1 MPRYNINTTL
11 ICLAILATRI
21 VTSGAFL
28 GGRSAT
34 ATTATATT
42 SRQASRIY
50 NADDSSSSQ
59 TNDNDND
66 NDNDTDTDKM
76 LMFESAGWKNIA
88 DNLSSFPLFTIATA
102 ENNFVAYSISVGDDK
117 TFNIPFFYCDVTEA
131 LVELE
136 KAQVNNKDYR
146 LIPFPLNEAFK
157 MWCDDKAVIVPSKAS
172 ILEAGAPAGTN
183 QIGQRVPMWACM
195 EISEEQEGGLPPKL
209 PIFMG
214 LEDANAAVLEAVA
227 GDKTKFDDLEVV
239 CLSLDGAIEQLVT
252 VPEETPSFHFVPPS
266 KSIKYIEENIE
277 AP

>member
-28 GGRSAT
+28 GGRS
-34 ATTATATT
+34 ATATT

>member
-1 MPRYNINTTL
+1 
-11 ICLAILATRI
+11 

-34 ATTATATT
+34 ATTATT

>member
-1 MPRYNINTTL
+1 MNNTL
-11 ICLAILATRI
+11 IYLAVIATRI
-21 VTSGAFL
+21 VTSGAFSGL
-28 GGRSAT
+28 GSAT
-34 ATTATATT
+34 TTT
-42 SRQASRIY
+42 SRQSRIY
-50 NADDSSSSQ
+50 NADDSTSSQ

-66 NDNDTDTDKM
+66 NDTDKT
-76 LMFESAGWKNIA
+76 LMFETEGWKNIA

-102 ENNFVAYSISVGDDK
+102 ENNFVAYSISVGDGVGDDK
-117 TFNIPFFYCDVTEA
+117 TFNIPFFYCDVTEG

-136 KAQVNNKDYR
+136 KSQVANKDYK

-172 ILEAGAPAGTN
+172 ILQAGAPAGTN

-195 EISEEQEGGLPPKL
+195 EITEEQEGGLPPKL

-227 GDKTKFDDLEVV
+227 GDRTKIDDLEVV